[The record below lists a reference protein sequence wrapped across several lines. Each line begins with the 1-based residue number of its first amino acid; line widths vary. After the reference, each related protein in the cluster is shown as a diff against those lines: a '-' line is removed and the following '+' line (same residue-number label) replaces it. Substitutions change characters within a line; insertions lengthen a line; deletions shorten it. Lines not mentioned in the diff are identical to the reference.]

1 MEISKEALWTLLR
14 PPQGPLAPYVDALA
28 RELSKQGFSRRSI
41 CVQVRSV
48 ANFSRWL
55 RASHVGLEGVTDE
68 RVHRFLLHRSTLKR
82 AGRAGVC
89 AALRRVLEFLR
100 QSGVVPEQQRLLI
113 EATPIQKVVA
123 AFGQYLR
130 DDQGLSHATGVQ
142 YLPFAEQF
150 LAERF
155 GIGAVELREL
165 CAADVVG
172 FIRRQA
178 SRLSHARAKSA
189 TIALRSFLRYLR
201 YRGDIALDL
210 AAAVPTVPN
219 WSMTGIPRAISADHV
234 RAVLASCR
242 RDTAVGRRDYAILM
256 LLARLGL
263 RSGEVVA
270 LNLDSIDWELGSLAV
285 VGSKGGTTSELP
297 LPADVGEAIADYL
310 QRGRPRSS
318 CRSLFLRANAPIRGL
333 GAQTSIGTIVRAA
346 IARAGVQTRYWGAH
360 QFRHALACE
369 MLRQGAN
376 LTEIGSLL
384 RHRHPKT
391 TGIYAKVD
399 FAALRPLGLAW
410 PGVAR

>member
-1 MEISKEALWTLLR
+1 MEISDERLWTLLR
-14 PPQGPLAPYVDALA
+14 PPQGPVAPYVDALA
-28 RELSKQGFSRRSI
+28 RELSALGFNRRSI

-48 ANFSRWL
+48 AYFSSWL
-55 RASHVGLEGVTDE
+55 KANHVALEGVTDE
-68 RVHRFLLHRSTLKR
+68 HIHRFLHRLKLQR
-82 AGRAGVC
+82 VSWRGVC
-89 AALRRVLEFLR
+89 ATLRRLLGLLR
-100 QSGVVPEQQRLLI
+100 QLGVVPEERLLA
-113 EATPIQKVVA
+113 EATPIQNVVA
-123 AFGQYLR
+123 AFGRYLR
-130 DDQGLSHATGVQ
+130 DDKGLSHATGVQ
-142 YLPFAEQF
+142 YLSFAEQF

-155 GIGAVELREL
+155 GSGAVELREL

-178 SRLSHARAKSA
+178 ARLSRARAKSA

-201 YRGDIALDL
+201 YRGEFTMDL

-219 WSMTGIPRAISADHV
+219 WSMTGIPRAISAAHLH
-234 RAVLASCR
+234 AVLASCR
-242 RDTAVGRRDYAILM
+242 RDTAVGCRDYAILI

-270 LNLDSIDWELGSLAV
+270 LNLDSIDWEIGSVMV
-285 VGSKGGTTSELP
+285 VGSKGGPRSQLP
-297 LPADVGEAIADYL
+297 LPADVGQAIADYL
-310 QRGRPRSS
+310 QRGRPPSS
-318 CRSLFLRANAPIRGL
+318 CRTLFLRANAPIRGL
-333 GAQTSIGTIVRAA
+333 GSPTSIGTIVRAA
-346 IARAGVQTRYWGAH
+346 IGRAGVQTRYWGAH

-376 LTEIGSLL
+376 LIEIGSLL

-410 PGVAR
+410 PRVAR

>member
-1 MEISKEALWTLLR
+1 MEITDEALWTLR
-14 PPQGPLAPYVDALA
+14 HPPQGPLAPYVDAFA
-28 RELSKQGFSRRSI
+28 RELNRQGFSRRSI

-48 ANFSRWL
+48 AHFSRWL
-55 RASHVGLEGVTDE
+55 KASHVGLEGVTDE
-68 RVHRFLLHRSTLKR
+68 RARRFLHRLVLKR
-82 AGRAGVC
+82 ASRAGVR
-89 AALRRVLEFLR
+89 ATLRRVLAFLR
-100 QSGVVPEQQRLLI
+100 QSGVVPEQILRV
-113 EATPIQKVVA
+113 EATPIQTVVA
-123 AFGQYLR
+123 AFKQHLR

-150 LAERF
+150 LTERF
-155 GIGAVELREL
+155 GGGEVELREL

-172 FIRRQA
+172 FITRQA
-178 SRLSHARAKSA
+178 SRLSQARAKSA

-219 WSMTGIPRAISADHV
+219 WSMTGIPRAISPDHV

-270 LNLDSIDWELGSLAV
+270 LSLDSIDWELGSLAV
-285 VGSKGGTTSELP
+285 VGSKGGPRSELP
-297 LPADVGEAIADYL
+297 LPGDVGEAIADYL

-318 CRSLFLRANAPIRGL
+318 CRSLFLRANAPVRGL